1 MQRCIEYALI
11 NARRDTWIRG
21 TKNLQDILGET
32 LAAKF
37 LMIES
42 VKSHEYA
49 DCVLRITHNHYLFK
63 QLWEFKN
70 N

>member
-11 NARRDTWIRG
+11 NVRRDTWIRG

-37 LMIES
+37 NDRVRKIS
-42 VKSHEYA
+42 
-49 DCVLRITHNHYLFK
+49 
-63 QLWEFKN
+63 
-70 N
+70 